1 MSDNQNKIKELHNE
15 ILIAEKKKKELN
27 TVIKEA
33 YSKSKEYE
41 ELMDQMKTLR
51 ARRKQIEVGIRQEYS
66 SEFNQL
72 DDIKND
78 IKDSK
83 MVLSDLIWN
92 ELMKNNSVEVVDEN
106 DHKFVPSVVVSLK
119 KAE

>member
-1 MSDNQNKIKELHNE
+1 MSDAQSRIKELHNE
-15 ILIAEKKKKELN
+15 ILASEKKKKEIM

-33 YSKSKEYE
+33 YQKSKEFE
-41 ELMDQMKTLR
+41 ELMEQMKTFR
-51 ARRKQIEVGIRQEYS
+51 ARKKQIEEGIRKEYS
-66 SEFNQL
+66 AEFNSL
-72 DDIKND
+72 DDLKTD

-92 ELMKNNSVEVVDEN
+92 ELIKNNSVEVTDQYDN
-106 DHKFVPSVVVSLK
+106 KLVPQVIVTLK

>member
-1 MSDNQNKIKELHNE
+1 MSEAQNKIKELHNE
-15 ILIAEKKKKELN
+15 ILVAEKKKKELN
-27 TVIKEA
+27 SVIKEA
-33 YSKSKEYE
+33 YEKSKEYKDLME
-41 ELMDQMKTLR
+41 EMKTLR
-51 ARRKQIEVGIRQEYS
+51 ARRKQLEVGIRQEYS
-66 SEFNQL
+66 SEFNQME
-72 DDIKND
+72 DIKTD

-106 DHKFVPSVVVSLK
+106 DHKFVPAVVVSLK